1 MRRWILLSL
10 GALLIVGCLAPAA
23 SAQFSI
29 NCKRSHSL
37 MDDPI
42 VFGGS
47 PGASHLHEFFG
58 NRSTNAFSTYA
69 TMVASTSTCRFSKDT
84 AGYWAPA
91 MLIDGTVV
99 EPVSINAYYRP
110 PNQFVDPKAVVAFPP
125 DFRMVAG
132 GDTIAAPSVAYWSC
146 DDQAVTR
153 TPLPGACPLN
163 KTVHAN
169 VSFPSCW
176 DGESLDA
183 FDHRSHVAYPA
194 VDGGCPDTHPIMV
207 PRVTVIVRYG
217 IRDATG
223 AMLSSGLPT
232 SLHADFWNT
241 WQQDALVAQ
250 VDRCIHVKRNC
261 VGLRG

>member
-1 MRRWILLSL
+1 MRKGILLGL
-10 GALLIVGCLAPAA
+10 GVLLILGSLATPA

-29 NCKRSHSL
+29 NCKHSHSL

-42 VFGGS
+42 VF
-47 PGASHLHEFFG
+47 PGLPDASHLHEFFG

-91 MLIDGTVV
+91 LVIGGEAVDA
-99 EPVSINAYYRP
+99 VSINAYYRP
-110 PNQFVDPKAVVAFPP
+110 PNQFVDAKAVVAFPP

-132 GDTIAAPSVAYWSC
+132 GDTIAAPTVAYWSC
-146 DDQAVTR
+146 DDQAATR
-153 TPLPGACPLN
+153 TPLPGSCPKN

-176 DGESLDA
+176 DGVNLDS
-183 FDHRSHVAYPA
+183 FDHRSHVTYPA
-194 VDGGCPDTHPIMV
+194 VDGGCPDGYPVML
-207 PRVTVIVRYG
+207 PRVTIIVRYG
-217 IRDATG
+217 VHDATG

-232 SLHADFWNT
+232 TLHMDFWNT
-241 WQQDALVAQ
+241 WQQDGLVAQ
-250 VDRCIHVKRNC
+250 IDRCIHVKRNC
-261 VGLRG
+261 VGLHD